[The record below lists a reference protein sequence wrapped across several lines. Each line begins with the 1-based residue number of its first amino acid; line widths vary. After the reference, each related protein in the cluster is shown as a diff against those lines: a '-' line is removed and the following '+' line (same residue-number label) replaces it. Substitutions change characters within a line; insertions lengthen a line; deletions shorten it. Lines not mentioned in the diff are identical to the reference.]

1 MSKRLEKIESRI
13 KRIIEGAGKVFSS
26 GSPIESFSEQLIRC
40 MRENA
45 TADSSGLLSAPAR
58 YLVEVN
64 LPGFAGR
71 VFDQT
76 DFEQLSAE
84 LVRAAS
90 ENGILLHG
98 KPEIIIRPNPD
109 LAAGS
114 VQVNAGRVETNPG
127 NTASVNILDEPETT
141 VTLPKGA
148 FLIVNGS
155 ETVLLHKSVIN
166 IGRKAN
172 NDIILDDPRVSRNH
186 AQLRSIKDRYVVF
199 DLNSSGGT
207 FVNNISV
214 TQKELVPGDVISMA
228 GVTVIFGQDSGG
240 VIYEPE
246 DQTPTNQLLSNKPGD
261 KK

>member
-13 KRIIEGAGKVFSS
+13 QRIIEGAGKFFSS

-40 MRENA
+40 MREHA
-45 TADSSGLLSAPAR
+45 TIDSSGLLSAPAR

-76 DFEQLSAE
+76 DFEQLSTEMISAAAE
-84 LVRAAS
+84 S
-90 ENGILLHG
+90 GIMLHG

-109 LAAGS
+109 LAVGS
-114 VQVNAGRVETNPG
+114 ILVNAGQAEANSG
-127 NTASVNILDEPETT
+127 NTASVNILDEPETST
-141 VTLPKGA
+141 TLPKGA
-148 FLIVNGS
+148 FLIVNGA

-186 AQLRSIKDRYVVF
+186 AQIRLIKDRYVVF

-214 TQKELVPGDVISMA
+214 SQKELVPGDVISMA

-240 VIYEPE
+240 VIYEPV
-246 DQTPTNQLLSNKPGD
+246 DQTPTNQLLSKKPGET
-261 KK
+261 K

>member
-13 KRIIEGAGKVFSS
+13 QQIIEGAGKLFST
-26 GSPIESFSEQLIRC
+26 GSPTETLSEQLIRC
-40 MRENA
+40 MRENM
-45 TADSSGLLSAPAR
+45 TTDTSGLLSAPAR

-71 VFDQT
+71 VYDKT
-76 DFEQLSAE
+76 DFEQLSAD
-84 LVRAAS
+84 LICAAS
-90 ENGILLHG
+90 ESGILLHG

-109 LAAGS
+109 LTVGS
-114 VQVNAGRVETNPG
+114 IKISASRFEINPG
-127 NTASVNILDEPETT
+127 NTASVNILDEPEPTNS
-141 VTLPKGA
+141 LPLGA
-148 FLIVNGS
+148 FLIVNGT
-155 ETVLLHKSVIN
+155 ETVQLHKLVIN

-207 FVNNISV
+207 FVNNVPV
-214 TQKELVPGDVISMA
+214 TQKELQPGDVISMA

-240 VIYEPE
+240 AIYEPE
-246 DQTPTNQLLSNKPGD
+246 EQTPTNQLLSFKPGE